1 LAASLKAQTEHLPQP
16 NSPNLLGSKTEK
28 EDMLTLQA
36 KTGEDFK
43 QDEGMR
49 NLYKKRQADSKF
61 DDYFAEV
68 AQQAAQ
74 KQADKQEKI
83 GAKIS

>member
-1 LAASLKAQTEHLPQP
+1 MPLP
-16 NSPNLLGSKTEK
+16 NSPNLLAKSEK
-28 EDMLTLQA
+28 DQDMITIQA

-43 QDEGMR
+43 NEEGMR

-68 AQQAAQ
+68 AQ
-74 KQADKQEKI
+74 
-83 GAKIS
+83 

>member
-1 LAASLKAQTEHLPQP
+1 
-16 NSPNLLGSKTEK
+16 
-28 EDMLTLQA
+28 MQA